1 MFCKSDTRDRLV
13 RALFDQHGLSI
24 LSIAMTPREL
34 APGNIIRTF
43 PKEQRRPPC
52 VDSAKELF
60 EEGPML
66 QLKRTPFV
74 PIPRIDSS
82 DKVSTEIIAALA
94 ASLGSAKLDPAQV
107 GAAFKMSGSEN
118 FQIHLSDSFRC
129 DIREADLERALAGS
143 KLTPFGARC
152 RSGGQRFFVVTR
164 TVVAKKARIS
174 GSADLTATVQ
184 TLSKMPAVLQ
194 GKLRANLSRKSNSTV
209 EMERVDREMVIGFRA
224 LEIVEK
230 DGGITLKGLDRPLQF
245 RDQKLG
251 TPAAPNDFDAD
262 GGAFIDLV

>member
-13 RALFDQHGLSI
+13 PAPFEPHRRSI
-24 LSIAMTPREL
+24 LSISMKAREV

-52 VDSAKELF
+52 IDSAKELF

-74 PIPRIDSS
+74 PIPHIDSS

-118 FQIHLSDSFRC
+118 FQIHL
-129 DIREADLERALAGS
+129 
-143 KLTPFGARC
+143 
-152 RSGGQRFFVVTR
+152 
-164 TVVAKKARIS
+164 
-174 GSADLTATVQ
+174 
-184 TLSKMPAVLQ
+184 
-194 GKLRANLSRKSNSTV
+194 
-209 EMERVDREMVIGFRA
+209 
-224 LEIVEK
+224 
-230 DGGITLKGLDRPLQF
+230 
-245 RDQKLG
+245 
-251 TPAAPNDFDAD
+251 
-262 GGAFIDLV
+262 